1 LSETD
6 GRNSLDG
13 FTQNPVTAYD
23 PAYGQRQFSH
33 RLRWPFPGAFS
44 QFRPA
49 SGVLKIVLSK
59 PDCRCCRWWCS
70 CCMWENCR
78 WP

>member
-44 QFRPA
+44 VSTGFR
-49 SGVLKIVLSK
+49 
-59 PDCRCCRWWCS
+59 RT
-70 CCMWENCR
+70 
-78 WP
+78 